1 MQEPTSNLPYK
12 SLGNHLRYLRQQ
24 TDESVAEVS
33 GAVEIDIEELEKIEQ
48 GLSRPSEDILML
60 LINHFDIQD
69 TEAVRLWDL
78 AGYDGQRGDRLSL
91 SNDLLGKTTTLLL
104 AVDTRT
110 MYTDGI
116 QAFANKQGVEVTF
129 THGKGQPVARLGMSR
144 EQANQ
149 VIHTLQ
155 VALLKSQYLG
165 GPQALP
171 PPRTDRTQSS

>member
-1 MQEPTSNLPYK
+1 MQEHTSNMPYK

-24 TDESVAEVS
+24 IEESVAEVS

-48 GLSRPSEDILML
+48 GIARPTEDILML
-60 LINHFDIQD
+60 LINHFDVQD

-78 AGYDGQRGDRLSL
+78 AGYDGPRGDRLSL
-91 SNDLLGKTTTLLL
+91 GNDLLNKTTTLLL
-104 AVDTRT
+104 AIDTRT
-110 MYTDGI
+110 MYTDGVL
-116 QAFANKQGVEVTF
+116 ASANKQGVEITF
-129 THGKGQPVARLGMSR
+129 THGRGQPVARLGMSR

-155 VALLKSQYLG
+155 IALLKSQYLD

-171 PPRTDRTQSS
+171 APNTDSSQPK

>member
-1 MQEPTSNLPYK
+1 MQEHTSNLPYK

-24 TDESVAEVS
+24 TEESIAEVS

-48 GLSRPSEDILML
+48 GLARPAEDILML

-78 AGYDGQRGDRLSL
+78 AGYDASRGDRLSVG
-91 SNDLLGKTTTLLL
+91 NDLLNKTTTLLL

-116 QAFANKQGVEVTF
+116 QASANKQGMEVIF

-155 VALLKSQYLG
+155 IALLKSQYLD

-171 PPRTDRTQSS
+171 PPPVDRSQSA